1 MRLSS
6 VGLGL
11 GLALLAAPVMAA
23 TADAGAHDARTH
35 IMWFPSDRL
44 WSASLPAEGCS
55 ARAIEPAGELALA
68 SPVRLAAFERR
79 GELIAEL
86 RTSKALSLA
95 VLTTARMCAARAADT
110 ATTPAMLTAAVETWS
125 TFQGALASCLQS
137 EGASNSVGSMTLWV
151 DSSCNW

>member
-23 TADAGAHDARTH
+23 TAEAGAADARTH

-44 WSASLPAEGCS
+44 WSAALPPEGCS
-55 ARAIEPAGELALA
+55 PREIASIGALPLA
-68 SPVRLAAFERR
+68 SPIRLAAFERR

-86 RTSKALSLA
+86 RTTKALSLT

-110 ATTPAMLTAAVETWS
+110 ATTPAMLAAAVSTWS
-125 TFQGALASCLQS
+125 AFQGALASCLQS
-137 EGASNSVGSMTLWV
+137 EGASKSVGSMTLWI